1 MNTHSKRWQALGFLV
16 AGAFLSPLDYFIVN
30 MALPAIQKA
39 FNATD
44 QQLQLVVAIY
54 GLTYAALVVCGG
66 RLGDIYGRKKIFT
79 LGLYI
84 FLLSSIACAFSP
96 DISVLIAARL
106 FQGVG
111 ASLLAPQVLASVRVL
126 FSSTEQPKAVS
137 IFSSVFGLASVA
149 GQLLGG
155 LLLNLHWA
163 GFSWEM
169 VFLVNVPVTIICIAG
184 IHFSMDNNKE
194 SEHSGIDYK
203 GALLLILALLL
214 FICSLIFGR
223 EYHWAWW
230 IFCTMIVGL
239 GLLVIFFRYEV
250 KRYQQN
256 KSVLID
262 PALLLDKRFSLSL
275 PVIFFY
281 NFTAGLFICYPYYL
295 QQFLHYSPMNTGLA
309 IVPYGLAFFLGPL
322 IAQRVKLSVNTLIY
336 IGLGLLIIGFSASSW
351 LFYYW
356 QKPSLGTDITLFL
369 AGLGHGVIM
378 PVMMRTAIA
387 LVSKDKA
394 GQASA
399 LVSISMQVGGVTGG
413 AIIGTVFFSTIND
426 LGFPKA
432 FALAILMIALFQI
445 TGLYLN
451 SKLLK
456 LSKNSSILN
465 SIIK

>member
-1 MNTHSKRWQALGFLV
+1 MNAYSKRWQALGFLV

-39 FNATD
+39 FKATD

-66 RLGDIYGRKKIFT
+66 RLGDIYGRKRVFS

-84 FLLSSIACAFSP
+84 FLFSSIACAFSP
-96 DISVLIAARL
+96 DISMLITARL

-169 VFLVNVPVTIICIAG
+169 VFLVNVPVTIVCITG
-184 IHFSMDNNKE
+184 IHFTMDNNKDPKL
-194 SEHSGIDYK
+194 SGIDYK

-239 GLLVIFFRYEV
+239 GLLIVFFRYEV

-256 KSVLID
+256 RPVLID
-262 PALLLDKRFSLSL
+262 PTLLVDKRFSLSL

-295 QQFLHYSPMNTGLA
+295 QQFLHYSPMSTGLA

-322 IAQRVKLSVNTLIY
+322 ISQRVKLPVNTLIY
-336 IGLGLLIIGFSASSW
+336 IGLGLLIIGFSTSSI
-351 LFYYW
+351 LFYLW
-356 QKPSLGTDITLFL
+356 QKPSPATNITLFL

-387 LVSKDKA
+387 LVSKDRA

-413 AIIGTVFFSTIND
+413 VIIGTVFFSTID
-426 LGFPKA
+426 ILSFPKA

-445 TGLYLN
+445 TGVYIN
-451 SKLLK
+451 TKLTK
-456 LSKNSSILN
+456 YIMNN
-465 SIIK
+465 NN

>member
-1 MNTHSKRWQALGFLV
+1 MNAYSKRWQALGFLV

-39 FNATD
+39 FKATD

-66 RLGDIYGRKKIFT
+66 RLGDIYGRKRVFSF
-79 LGLYI
+79 GLYI
-84 FLLSSIACAFSP
+84 FLFSSIACAFSP
-96 DISVLIAARL
+96 DISMLIAARL
-106 FQGVG
+106 FQGIG

-169 VFLVNVPVTIICIAG
+169 VFLVNVPVTIVCIAG
-184 IHFSMDNNKE
+184 IHFTMENNKDPKL
-194 SEHSGIDYK
+194 SGIDYR

-230 IFCTMIVGL
+230 IFCAMIAGL
-239 GLLVIFFRYEV
+239 GLLIVFFRYEV
-250 KRYQQN
+250 KRHQQDRL
-256 KSVLID
+256 VLID
-262 PALLLDKRFSLSL
+262 PTLLLDKRFSLSL

-295 QQFLHYSPMNTGLA
+295 QQFLHYSPMSTGLA

-322 IAQRVKLSVNTLIY
+322 ISQRVKLPVNTLIY
-336 IGLGLLIIGFSASSW
+336 IGLGLLIIGFSTSSI
-351 LFYYW
+351 LFYLW
-356 QKPSLGTDITLFL
+356 QKPSPATNITLFL

-387 LVSKDKA
+387 LVSKDRA

-413 AIIGTVFFSTIND
+413 AIIGTVFFSTID
-426 LGFPKA
+426 VLSFPKA

-445 TGLYLN
+445 TGVYISTRLTKY
-451 SKLLK
+451 
-456 LSKNSSILN
+456 
-465 SIIK
+465 IINNND

>member
-1 MNTHSKRWQALGFLV
+1 MNAYSKRWQALGFLV
-16 AGAFLSPLDYFIVN
+16 AGVFLSPLDYFIVN

-66 RLGDIYGRKKIFT
+66 RLGDLYGRKKIFS

-84 FLLSSIACAFSP
+84 FLFSSIACAFSP
-96 DISVLIAARL
+96 DISMLIAARL
-106 FQGVG
+106 FQGIG

-169 VFLVNVPVTIICIAG
+169 VFLVNVPVTIVCIVG
-184 IHFSMDNNKE
+184 IHFTMDNNKDLKL
-194 SEHSGIDYK
+194 SGIDYK

-230 IFCTMIVGL
+230 IFVIMITGL
-239 GLLVIFFRYEV
+239 VLAIVFFRYEV
-250 KRYQQN
+250 KLYRQN
-256 KSVLID
+256 RPVLID
-262 PALLLDKRFSLSL
+262 PTLLLDKRFSLSL

-295 QQFLHYSPMNTGLA
+295 QQYLHYSPMNTGLA

-322 IAQRVKLSVNTLIY
+322 ISQRVKFPVNTLIY
-336 IGLGLLIIGFSASSW
+336 IGLGLLIIGFSTSSI
-351 LFYYW
+351 LFYLW
-356 QKPSLGTDITLFL
+356 QKPSPVTNITLFL

-387 LVSKDKA
+387 LVSKDRA

-413 AIIGTVFFSTIND
+413 AIIGTVFFSTID
-426 LGFPKA
+426 VLSFPKA

-445 TGLYLN
+445 TGVYINTRLTKY
-451 SKLLK
+451 
-456 LSKNSSILN
+456 
-465 SIIK
+465 IINNND